1 MGTGSRASMRDGLN
15 ELFRRTDERGGHEP
29 PETAREDP
37 FASGRGYVTTI
48 KVVGVG
54 GAGTNAVNRMVD
66 EGIRGVEFIAV
77 NTDTQALEMCDADVK
92 VHIGQEITH
101 GLGGGSDPEVGRA
114 AMEAS
119 RDQVKQALRGSD
131 MVFITAGEGGGTGT
145 GAAPVVA
152 AVARELD
159 ALTVAVVT
167 RPFTFEGR
175 KRGQQA
181 GDGVEQLRR
190 VADAVIIIPNDRLL
204 DVVERNTTMV
214 EAFRFADDVLRQG
227 VQGITDLITVPGLIN
242 LDFADVRTIMKDAGT
257 ALMGIGTAS
266 GDNRAAEAAQQAIA
280 SPLLETS
287 ISGARGILLN
297 VTGGG
302 DLSLYEVNEAAQAI
316 AEAAHDEAN
325 IIFGAV
331 VDERLEGRM
340 TVTVIATG
348 FDGQSR
354 ATEQPAREEAEP
366 RRPSEVR
373 EPLFGTPPKFDEDL
387 DVPSFVRRPEE

>member
-1 MGTGSRASMRDGLN
+1 MGSRASMRDGLN
-15 ELFRRTDERGGHEP
+15 ELFRRTEDHGGGEP
-29 PETAREDP
+29 PDRSRDDAY
-37 FASGRGYVTTI
+37 ASGRGYVTTI

-101 GLGGGSDPEVGRA
+101 GLGGGADPDVGRQ

-145 GAAPVVA
+145 GAAPVIA

-159 ALTVAVVT
+159 ALTVAIVT

-175 KRGQQA
+175 KRSQQA
-181 GDGVEQLRR
+181 AEGIEELRR
-190 VADAVIIIPNDRLL
+190 VADAVIIIPNERLL
-204 DVVERNTTMV
+204 QVVERTTTMV

-242 LDFADVRTIMKDAGT
+242 LDFADVRTIMKDTGT
-257 ALMGIGTAS
+257 ALMGIGLAS
-266 GDNRAAEAAQQAIA
+266 GDNRAAEAATQAIA

-297 VTGGG
+297 ITGGK
-302 DLSLYEVNEAAQAI
+302 DLSLYEVNDAAQTI

-348 FDGQSR
+348 FDGQARVQEPSH
-354 ATEQPAREEAEP
+354 REESEPGEP
-366 RRPSEVR
+366 RRPR
-373 EPLFGTPPKFDEDL
+373 EPVFEPPPRFADDL